1 MWPHSRRRLSREK
14 TSHELVGSPPQSEIS
29 TNIPRDRL
37 ALVAAAV
44 VEAVDADLEK
54 MSEVFPLE
62 EDRNW
67 FTLWPG
73 EHYAFLDGLTR
84 VAKPA
89 LVLDIGTYHGASALV
104 MASHT
109 EKLVTYDIVPLHEI
123 GSAFEQLTS
132 EYTNVQ
138 QIVGDLSEHAF
149 YESQIELITNSD
161 LVLVDGPKDGVF
173 EYALVPRLLQD
184 MKEGSILVLDD
195 IRFANMVELWKNL
208 DRPRM
213 DVGCFAHSSGTGV
226 VFV

>member
-84 VAKPA
+84 VTKPA
-89 LVLDIGTYHGASALV
+89 LVLDIGTYHGASALA

-132 EYTNVQ
+132 EYTNVE
-138 QIVGDLSEHAF
+138 QIIGDLSEHVF